1 MAARPFYTM
10 PCPNNPKFSNSYD
23 LFIRGEEIVS
33 GAQRVHDYDL
43 LRQQGMSSF
52 NNIYLLMIT
61 LFSVA
66 FAIYV
71 AIEKGINPENSSKNS
86 SQWKGTLKNIYAA
99 RHKIKS
105 MISEVGEIWNLCWT
119 SYKDGPAQDLK
130 LREKIQLN

>member
-61 LFSVA
+61 IFSVA

-71 AIEKGINPENSSKNS
+71 AIEKGINPDTI
-86 SQWKGTLKNIYAA
+86 KGYLDSFKSGSLPHAGGGIGLERVVMLYLGLHNI
-99 RHKIKS
+99 RKTS
-105 MISEVGEIWNLCWT
+105 MFPRDPRRLA
-119 SYKDGPAQDLK
+119 P
-130 LREKIQLN
+130 